1 MNENA
6 CRARAERGAEVDEAS
21 FHGAGIGVEGTRGR
35 PLTVRGPRGP
45 EARRRIV
52 RGCGRPDE

>member
-35 PLTVRGPRGP
+35 PLTARGPRGP
-45 EARRRIV
+45 EAR
-52 RGCGRPDE
+52 